1 MSKQLHRQTQSDDCT
16 NLAESLRTSMQFQNS
31 ILREMDLGSNEWYFQ
46 TVAQFIELDDVP
58 ADDDGVFTGK
68 GKQELMDAAKRLRLL
83 AEMFEQ
89 FATGIDK

>member
-1 MSKQLHRQTQSDDCT
+1 MSKHLHRKEQSDDCDT
-16 NLAESLRTSMQFQNS
+16 LASALVVSMQFQNS
-31 ILREMDLGSNEWYFQ
+31 ILRDMDLGRNEWYFQ
-46 TVAQFIELDDVP
+46 TVAKFIQIDDVP

-68 GKQELMDAAKRLRLL
+68 GKQELLDAAERLRLL

>member
-1 MSKQLHRQTQSDDCT
+1 MSKQLHRQTQSDDCDT
-16 NLAESLRTSMQFQNS
+16 LASALVVSMQFENS
-31 ILREMDLGSNEWYFQ
+31 ILREKDLGRNEWYFQ
-46 TVAQFIELDDVP
+46 TVAKFIELDDVP

-68 GKQELMDAAKRLRLL
+68 GKQELLDAAERMRLL